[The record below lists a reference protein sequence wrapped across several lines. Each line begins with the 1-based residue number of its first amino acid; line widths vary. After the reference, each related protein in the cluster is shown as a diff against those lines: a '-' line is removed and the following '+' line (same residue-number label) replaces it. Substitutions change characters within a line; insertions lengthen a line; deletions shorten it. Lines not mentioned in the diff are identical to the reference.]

1 MMIIA
6 GGEPELFVGGM
17 LSERVRTMHT
27 RMHYVCPSLVQNSV
41 CTCYAYVGMCE
52 KGLV

>member
-17 LSERVRTMHT
+17 LLSERVGSMDAH
-27 RMHYVCPSLVQNSV
+27 MHYVCTNQNAV
-41 CTCYAYVGMCE
+41 CTC
-52 KGLV
+52 